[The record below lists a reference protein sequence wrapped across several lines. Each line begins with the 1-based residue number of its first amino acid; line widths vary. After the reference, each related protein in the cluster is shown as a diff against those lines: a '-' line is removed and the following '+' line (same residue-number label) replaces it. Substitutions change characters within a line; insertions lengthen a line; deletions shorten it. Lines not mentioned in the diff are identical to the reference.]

1 MLRGCFSRAQ
11 ARFAGFHLSIKV
23 EFIMPKVNDLFLD
36 TGDDFP
42 SMYVSKVGGG
52 KITLPDD
59 LRGAWGVVLFY
70 RSHW

>member
-1 MLRGCFSRAQ
+1 
-11 ARFAGFHLSIKV
+11 
-23 EFIMPKVNDLFLD
+23 MPKENRFFLD

-42 SMYVSKVGGG
+42 SLEIAKVGGG

-59 LRGAWGVVLFY
+59 LRGSWGVVLFY

>member
-1 MLRGCFSRAQ
+1 MPNEN
-11 ARFAGFHLSIKV
+11 RF
-23 EFIMPKVNDLFLD
+23 FLD

-42 SMYVSKVGGG
+42 SLEIAKVGGG

-59 LRGAWGVVLFY
+59 LRGSWGVVLFY

>member
-1 MLRGCFSRAQ
+1 
-11 ARFAGFHLSIKV
+11 
-23 EFIMPKVNDLFLD
+23 MPKVNRFFLD

-42 SMYVSKVGGG
+42 SLDIPKAGGG

-59 LRGAWGVVLFY
+59 LLGSWGVVLFY